1 MIDCDLTSKN
11 NPGIIFYD
19 CNNKKIQ
26 LYLKKNTKEYYEDI
40 INKDNNLD
48 ETLTNIINNIS
59 PLFKAYDF
67 DNNHIIL
74 LLNKNK
80 YDTIYDNIVKQENLE
95 KISLE
100 WFNNK
105 NVHNNLK
112 HKRLKSND
120 LTNTLNNIL
129 LNYKLR

>member
-1 MIDCDLTSKN
+1 V
-11 NPGIIFYD
+11 
-19 CNNKKIQ
+19 
-26 LYLKKNTKEYYEDI
+26 
-40 INKDNNLD
+40 
-48 ETLTNIINNIS
+48 
-59 PLFKAYDF
+59 YDF
-67 DNNHIIL
+67 DTRHTIL

-80 YDTIYDNIVKQENLE
+80 YDTIYDTINKDNNLE

-112 HKRLKSND
+112 HKRLKCND
-120 LTNTLNNIL
+120 LTNSLNNIL